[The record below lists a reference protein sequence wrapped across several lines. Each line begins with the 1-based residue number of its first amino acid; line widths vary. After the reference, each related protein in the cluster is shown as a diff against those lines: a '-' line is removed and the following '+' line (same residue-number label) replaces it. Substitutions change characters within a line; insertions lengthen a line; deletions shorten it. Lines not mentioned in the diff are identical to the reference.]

1 VARKKR
7 ASPPRSQAPAAWL
20 FVDDDDRVVR
30 FPVAAEQV
38 RIGRDQTNDI
48 WIEHP
53 DVHAKAVIIA
63 RRDTADVLK
72 VHKGARVRLNGEFVS
87 NARRLRSGDRIGL
100 ADREFLYARDDMM
113 PDLALSLTISRG
125 EQVLRAVVIRK
136 PRIRLGRR
144 DADIVLDDASVSDRH
159 LVIEA
164 FAPDAL
170 FVSDAGSSMGTRL
183 DGMKLDGRARLADGA
198 RIRVGRLT
206 LAVRVLAADGLG
218 LLSASPAR
226 PAPTRPAVE
235 VPGPTAQV
243 STDADHEVPPPT
255 VIGSLADLARADQG
269 EEMPRRTRKR
279 KRPAGPA
286 KPARPRRQP
295 SAPAAAAPPAPRT
308 ITPPPPVPVA
318 AARPRK
324 AEPTKTPRRSRKRR
338 ADVEQVPSVQI
349 KPEVYERGGDVDAPP
364 GPRSK
369 EPARRY
375 GAGRA
380 RDRDSAGMRPVS
392 RGHSGSMHE
401 QLTDVIN
408 ANNVQDMVGERYVAA
423 YQNAAQRGSGEPRAD
438 NRRYRPSKE
447 AEVEPPTGR
456 DPNAKRDPF
465 GLHRQATFQGGK
477 DAGKLTGVLDIVGE
491 KPRLSRDRHALD
503 PDAMPE
509 QLRAQQE
516 LERQR
521 GRRDRIDEV
530 NRKRPY
536 QVIDDSPRYH
546 PDDDE

>member
-1 VARKKR
+1 MARKKR

-206 LAVRVLAADGLG
+206 LAVRVLPADRLR
-218 LLSASPAR
+218 LVPR
-226 PAPTRPAVE
+226 PV
-235 VPGPTAQV
+235 V
-243 STDADHEVPPPT
+243 
-255 VIGSLADLARADQG
+255 
-269 EEMPRRTRKR
+269 KR
-279 KRPAGPA
+279 G
-286 KPARPRRQP
+286 
-295 SAPAAAAPPAPRT
+295 SAPRQ
-308 ITPPPPVPVA
+308 
-318 AARPRK
+318 K
-324 AEPTKTPRRSRKRR
+324 
-338 ADVEQVPSVQI
+338 VPSVFGPLGQTIRANGRCSQI
-349 KPEVYERGGDVDAPP
+349 DDALLV
-364 GPRSK
+364 GS
-369 EPARRY
+369 
-375 GAGRA
+375 
-380 RDRDSAGMRPVS
+380 VL
-392 RGHSGSMHE
+392 HSNDQGILR
-401 QLTDVIN
+401 LTDSLKVC
-408 ANNVQDMVGERYVAA
+408 
-423 YQNAAQRGSGEPRAD
+423 
-438 NRRYRPSKE
+438 
-447 AEVEPPTGR
+447 
-456 DPNAKRDPF
+456 
-465 GLHRQATFQGGK
+465 
-477 DAGKLTGVLDIVGE
+477 
-491 KPRLSRDRHALD
+491 
-503 PDAMPE
+503 
-509 QLRAQQE
+509 
-516 LERQR
+516 
-521 GRRDRIDEV
+521 
-530 NRKRPY
+530 
-536 QVIDDSPRYH
+536 
-546 PDDDE
+546 